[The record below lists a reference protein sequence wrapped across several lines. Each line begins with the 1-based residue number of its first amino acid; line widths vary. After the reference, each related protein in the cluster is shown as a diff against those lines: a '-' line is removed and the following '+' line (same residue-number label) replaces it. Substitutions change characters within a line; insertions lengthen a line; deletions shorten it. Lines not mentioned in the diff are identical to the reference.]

1 MRSIPVTK
9 KPSFGTSSNDLTAC
23 RENVRTLLESL
34 VKNMVDKMDQDSV
47 TADIEIGDQTTVYK
61 LSFNKNCVGKVL
73 GVGGKNITALRT
85 IILAI
90 CSRQGFRAVIE
101 VPHIPK

>member
-9 KPSFGTSSNDLTAC
+9 KPSFGTSNDITVC
-23 RENVRTLLESL
+23 RENVRALLESL
-34 VKNMVDKMDQDSV
+34 IKNMVDKLDQESV
-47 TADIEIGDQTTVYK
+47 SVDIEIGDQTTVYK

-101 VPHIPK
+101 VPHFPK